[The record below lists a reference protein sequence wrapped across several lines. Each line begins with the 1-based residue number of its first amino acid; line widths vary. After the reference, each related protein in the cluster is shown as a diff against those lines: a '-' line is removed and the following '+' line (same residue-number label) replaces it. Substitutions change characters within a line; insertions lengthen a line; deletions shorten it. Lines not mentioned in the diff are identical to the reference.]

1 MPDATEKIKTPERL
15 AGDRRSSLRFPLSR
29 VLKHHG
35 IGAGNGQ
42 AGCGETINISSR
54 GVLFKTAERV
64 RRGEWLELAI
74 SWPAQLNP
82 RVKLQ
87 LVARGPV
94 VRIEEGQVAL
104 AIQQHEFRT
113 QPAASASTGADSP
126 SYPPATPEAGPG

>member
-1 MPDATEKIKTPERL
+1 MPETMEKNKIPEKF
-15 AGDRRSSLRFPLSR
+15 AGDRRTSLRFPLNR
-29 VLKHHG
+29 GLKHHG
-35 IGAGNGQ
+35 IGASNGQ

-54 GVLFKTAERV
+54 GVLFKTKERV

-94 VRIEEGQVAL
+94 VRIEEGRVAL
-104 AIQQHEFRT
+104 AIHQHEFRT
-113 QPAASASTGADSP
+113 QSVTPNSSGVETPAEP
-126 SYPPATPEAGPG
+126 SSFSEA

>member
-1 MPDATEKIKTPERL
+1 MAETTQKNNTPERL

-29 VLKHHG
+29 TLKHHG

-42 AGCGETINISSR
+42 AGSGETINISSR
-54 GVLFKTAERV
+54 GVLFKTTERV

-74 SWPAQLNP
+74 SWPAQLSP

-94 VRIEEGQVAL
+94 IRIEDGQVAL

-113 QPAASASTGADSP
+113 QPSGSATNGAVDPPAEPSP
-126 SYPPATPEAGPG
+126 SSGA

>member
-1 MPDATEKIKTPERL
+1 MPDVTEKPKTPERL
-15 AGDRRSSLRFPLSR
+15 VGDRRSSLRFPLSR

-42 AGCGETINISSR
+42 AGCGETINMSSR
-54 GVLFKTAERV
+54 GVLFKTKEPV

-74 SWPAQLNP
+74 SWPAELNS

-94 VRIEEGQVAL
+94 VRIEEGHVAL

-113 QPAASASTGADSP
+113 QPTAPGSSGADASSEP
-126 SYPPATPEAGPG
+126 DASSDAGTA

>member
-1 MPDATEKIKTPERL
+1 MPDATEKDKKPERL
-15 AGDRRSSLRFPLSR
+15 AGDRRSSLRFPMNR

-35 IGAGNGQ
+35 LGAGNGPT
-42 AGCGETINISSR
+42 GCGETVNISSR
-54 GVLFKTAERV
+54 GVLFKTKERV

-74 SWPAQLNP
+74 SWPADLNP

-113 QPAASASTGADSP
+113 HPTAPAPNGPTEAPPNPPAASGT
-126 SYPPATPEAGPG
+126 

>member
-1 MPDATEKIKTPERL
+1 MPDATEKDKKPERF
-15 AGDRRSSLRFPLSR
+15 AGDRRSSLRFPLNR

-35 IGAGNGQ
+35 LGAGNGP
-42 AGCGETINISSR
+42 AGCGETVNISSR
-54 GVLFKTAERV
+54 GVLFKTKERV

-74 SWPAQLNP
+74 SWPADLNP

-113 QPAASASTGADSP
+113 HPAAPSSNGSQEAPPDSSAPNGT
-126 SYPPATPEAGPG
+126 